1 MELIDKKDFVLV
13 TRSKYA
19 PVVEAAIANPGKV
32 VSETYPSVEDAKLA
46 KGSICT
52 LAHKKE
58 YKHVISR
65 RVDRIVYA
73 WVDGG
78 AV

>member
-1 MELIDKKDFVLV
+1 MELIDKKDFVTV

-19 PVVEAAIANPGKV
+19 PLVEAAIANPGKV
-32 VSETYPSVEDAKLA
+32 VSETYPSLSDARLA
-46 KGSICT
+46 KGGINI
-52 LAHKKE
+52 LVHKKE

-65 RVDRIVYA
+65 RVDHTVYA

-78 AV
+78 AA